1 MTYPIFNSFINQIKN
16 ELESRSIPIKSFKT
30 WHKDPINATGLEI
43 LIDVSNQN
51 NFIKNV
57 SINFDWDRFRETVMA
72 QQLDGLE
79 EHPMLQEQ
87 NLKSVTVSP
96 QIDIEISWIFDEEKS
111 QIALPNH
118 PGNKRLD
125 TTGEWMQKINKK
137 VNNLLAEDDII
148 TRWHLEVE
156 GNPNGRHIS
165 SISLISYF
173 RYTLTH
179 LKSLN
184 EAHDFINGHLRDLLV
199 KSQKI
204 RRISDDTLQNA
215 A

>member
-1 MTYPIFNSFINQIKN
+1 
-16 ELESRSIPIKSFKT
+16 
-30 WHKDPINATGLEI
+30 
-43 LIDVSNQN
+43 
-51 NFIKNV
+51 
-57 SINFDWDRFRETVMA
+57 
-72 QQLDGLE
+72 
-79 EHPMLQEQ
+79 
-87 NLKSVTVSP
+87 
-96 QIDIEISWIFDEEKS
+96 
-111 QIALPNH
+111 
-118 PGNKRLD
+118 
-125 TTGEWMQKINKK
+125 MQKINKK

-156 GNPNGRHIS
+156 GNPNGRQIS